1 MAKLYAQKINNQEIN
16 ALTGEAWKLE
26 DVPMLW
32 RAEVQALLE
41 ESDENTEG

>member
-1 MAKLYAQKINNQEIN
+1 MAKLYAQKITNNEIN

>member
-1 MAKLYAQKINNQEIN
+1 MAKLYLQKINNQEIN

-32 RAEVQALLE
+32 RTQVEELLDAETIDQ
-41 ESDENTEG
+41 